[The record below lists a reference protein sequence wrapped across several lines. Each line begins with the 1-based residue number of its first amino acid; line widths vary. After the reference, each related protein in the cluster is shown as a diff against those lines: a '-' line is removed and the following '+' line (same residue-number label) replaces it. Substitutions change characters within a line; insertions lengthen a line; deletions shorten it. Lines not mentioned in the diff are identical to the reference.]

1 MLSAIA
7 LAVAAACIVSAYQLL
22 RDALEDIW

>member
-7 LAVAAACIVSAYQLL
+7 LAVAAACVVGAYQLL

>member
-7 LAVAAACIVSAYQLL
+7 LLVAAACIAGAYSLL
-22 RDALEDIW
+22 RDALADMW